1 MRMMPF
7 RMANSTGIQKINS
20 ITIGGTVATTGTI
33 NLVIQRNI
41 VDHTIVSPNIG
52 RPKKNPFDTGMSP
65 IYTDSCLA
73 IMYNATTTSSGVI
86 FAEALIGNG

>member
-1 MRMMPF
+1 
-7 RMANSTGIQKINS
+7 
-20 ITIGGTVATTGTI
+20 
-33 NLVIQRNI
+33 
-41 VDHTIVSPNIG
+41 
-52 RPKKNPFDTGMSP
+52 MSP